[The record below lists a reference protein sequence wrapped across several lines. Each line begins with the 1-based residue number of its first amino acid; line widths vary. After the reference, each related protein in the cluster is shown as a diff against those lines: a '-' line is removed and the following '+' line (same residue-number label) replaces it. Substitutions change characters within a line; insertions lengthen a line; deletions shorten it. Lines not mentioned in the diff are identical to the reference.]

1 MPRDALV
8 LLEDILEAC
17 EKIARYTAELSIDAF
32 RQDAKTLDA
41 VARNLEIIGEAAKK
55 LPADVRNEMSGIEW
69 NRIAG
74 LRDVLIH
81 NYFGIDADIIWDVV
95 QTKIPALRTQV
106 AARLQK

>member
-55 LPADVRNEMSGIEW
+55 LPADIRNEMSGIEW

-95 QTKIPALRTQV
+95 QTKIPELRAQV